1 MKKNLLSIV
10 ILSLLIVNIV
20 LSAVTMYSVT
30 STNKKTAA
38 IVTDIANII
47 NLELDSG
54 DDSSGM
60 SAVSLA
66 DTEVYSIQDSL
77 TIPLRKEEGDT
88 KDNYCIVSVTL
99 SLNKTD
105 PDYATYQ
112 PSLATSEGLIKS
124 EIISVIGSYTL
135 TEAKLSQDQMCEEI
149 LQRIQEMYG
158 SKFIYK
164 VSFSEIMYG

>member
-1 MKKNLLSIV
+1 M
-10 ILSLLIVNIV
+10 
-20 LSAVTMYSVT
+20 
-30 STNKKTAA
+30 
-38 IVTDIANII
+38 
-47 NLELDSG
+47 
-54 DDSSGM
+54 
-60 SAVSLA
+60 
-66 DTEVYSIQDSL
+66 
-77 TIPLRKEEGDT
+77 
-88 KDNYCIVSVTL
+88 
-99 SLNKTD
+99 NKTD